1 MHGPM
6 YIRFQNIVGMEP
18 RILCSIELAKRSVQ
32 DIDVEVEKC
41 HSSRT
46 ITKSLRI
53 SGL

>member
-1 MHGPM
+1 MHGTM
-6 YIRFQNIVGMEP
+6 YIKFQNIVVMER
-18 RILCSIELAKRSVQ
+18 RILCSVEESKRSVQ

-46 ITKSLRI
+46 ITKDFRI